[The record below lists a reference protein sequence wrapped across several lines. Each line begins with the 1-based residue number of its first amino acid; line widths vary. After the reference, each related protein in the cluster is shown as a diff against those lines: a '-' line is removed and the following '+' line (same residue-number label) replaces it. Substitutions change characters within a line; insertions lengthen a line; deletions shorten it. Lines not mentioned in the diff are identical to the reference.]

1 VREWIRITSSQSL
14 VPVWVFWYQTGTSSD
29 FSELE
34 PKQKSNLF
42 FLTYQTQT
50 RFQVPFMCGTG
61 TGTGTKTVQKL
72 FRTETG
78 GSS

>member
-1 VREWIRITSSQSL
+1 LWN
-14 VPVWVFWYQTGTSSD
+14 QTGTSSD

-34 PKQKSNLF
+34 PKQKSNF
-42 FLTYQTQT
+42 FLKCKTQT

-61 TGTGTKTVQKL
+61 TGTGTKNFRNF